1 MSGIV
6 IIGYQGVGKST
17 WADRDHGIVDLES
30 SSFYVDGVRPEGW
43 QVAYCNVAQHLA
55 EQDFVVFVSSH
66 QVVRDELARREG
78 LRVAAIAPVPE
89 LKDFWIRRLRSRYE
103 SDPTDKNYKALANA
117 EARYVENVGE
127 ILGDT
132 RFETIPIRD
141 ESYSLLGIVREL
153 VTEEPHDRH

>member
-1 MSGIV
+1 
-6 IIGYQGVGKST
+6 
-17 WADRDHGIVDLES
+17 
-30 SSFYVDGVRPEGW
+30 
-43 QVAYCNVAQHLA
+43 
-55 EQDFVVFVSSH
+55 
-66 QVVRDELARREG
+66 
-78 LRVAAIAPVPE
+78 
-89 LKDFWIRRLRSRYE
+89 